1 MEDRIRGSL
10 QERGSRITP
19 PPQLKLTIM
28 NTLPEKHKRW
38 KKGLITCALLTIF
51 FVPTTTIAYQS
62 YGADSLYGSY
72 ENLKKH
78 ISTATMKGYFLLDAK
93 FSQAKGEL
101 DKEEYNEFN
110 GLLNKITQAKLSYAD
125 SYGNIDYTT
134 LPQEEALDM
143 RETLF
148 QIQPFFDELNNQV
161 SSKEVLSEE
170 EYNRYIDVLMMYES
184 IVSRSGT
191 DPSNGVKVED
201 ILPDSRS
208 AFLEIRSYL
217 DYVNERQ
224 ANFEQ

>member
-10 QERGSRITP
+10 QERGSRIIP

-28 NTLPEKHKRW
+28 NTLPERHKRW

-110 GLLNKITQAKLSYAD
+110 VLLNKITQAKLSYAD

-134 LPQEEALDM
+134 LPPEEAQDM

-170 EYNRYIDVLMMYES
+170 EYNRYIDVLIMYES

-201 ILPDSRS
+201 ILPESRS
-208 AFLEIRSYL
+208 AFLEIRTYL